1 MRHKSKVTTGFIEEP
16 NDVIGHTILI
26 RLDEVTGDVSNVVLV
41 MTDGKTLD
49 VMTRRIREPGNKNKT
64 SSSV

>member
-26 RLDEVTGDVSNVVLV
+26 RLNEVAGDVSNVVLV
-41 MTDGKTLD
+41 MTDSKAFD
-49 VMTRRIREPGNKNKT
+49 VMT
-64 SSSV
+64 